1 MEKQIQILTSELSQL
16 KNSYNKVTK
25 LRIRKSFT
33 IAKPNDTIA
42 TRYWVYH
49 VIFMI
54 RRVLLI

>member
-16 KNSYNKVTK
+16 KNNHNKVTK

-33 IAKPNDTIA
+33 TTKPNDTLTA
-42 TRYWVYH
+42 RYWVYD

-54 RRVLLI
+54 RRVLFI